1 MGILLLHNFS
11 LRRPLL
17 CCSSGTIKR
26 HRLEKIEPTI
36 SYEHFVE
43 DLDGG
48 DSFTTSLIEIL
59 VKVPFITHALCRI
72 LISAT
77 GSGRPTPSSECH

>member
-1 MGILLLHNFS
+1 MGVLLLYNFS

-17 CCSSGTIKR
+17 CCSSGAIKR
-26 HRLEKIEPTI
+26 HRLEEIKPTI

-59 VKVPFITHALCRI
+59 VKVRFLAHTLCR
-72 LISAT
+72 LLTSAI
-77 GSGRPTPSSECH
+77 GSSRPTPSSECH